1 MITNAPVP
9 EGQGWTPVP
18 HSTARDRALSY
29 KALGLLAE
37 LLSYPPGWETNVDK
51 LYAINKREGGRRE
64 GRDSMRGA
72 MQELERAGYVTR
84 RREQHPDGTFT
95 TTVTAHNLPVGR
107 DRRTGYQASV
117 NQASVH
123 QSSVSQA
130 SLQRLATETVMDT
143 DDGHATA
150 LASARAA
157 AANAA
162 ARRLEAL
169 YADVDAM
176 TPTDRRNLLLKFER
190 KRARIYRDCRNNAI
204 DQFNCEKPQI
214 FSDEWAAE
222 KVDALA
228 LKYALQHYQPE
239 GDRTDWP
246 QWILP
251 PKNSRRAA

>member
-9 EGQGWTPVP
+9 EGQGWTPIP
-18 HSTARDRALSY
+18 HATARDRSLSY

-37 LLSYPPGWETNVDK
+37 LLSYPPGWETNIDK
-51 LYAINKREGGRRE
+51 LYAINKRSGGRRE

-84 RREQHPDGTFT
+84 QRVQHPGGTYT
-95 TTVTAHNLPVGR
+95 TTVTVHSLPVQS

-117 NQASVH
+117 NQASAD
-123 QSSVSQA
+123 QSSVNQA
-130 SLQRLATETVMDT
+130 SLRTPATKTDSKTVEE
-143 DDGHATA
+143 HSTA

-157 AANAA
+157 ASKAA
-162 ARRLEAL
+162 ARRLDAL

-176 TPTDRRNLLLKFER
+176 TPNDRHNLLLKFER
-190 KRARIYRDCRNNAI
+190 KRARIYRDCRNKAI
-204 DQFNCEKPQI
+204 DQFNREKPQI

-222 KVDALA
+222 RVDSLA
-228 LKYALQHYQPE
+228 LKYALLHYKPE

-251 PKNSRRAA
+251 SRPRGRAA